1 MGLRPHAKQD
11 AGIAA
16 LLIPGLCLLTVL
28 AWRFRRGKRCWRV
41 KRGMR
46 VQLALLAVNVV
57 VTIRYYNIR
66 TYFALLL
73 EMGALVRPKLAVA
86 AVLLRSTHVFVLRT
100 FPAVLSSLLML
111 HHILVA

>member
-11 AGIAA
+11 AGMAA

-28 AWRFRRGKRCWRV
+28 AWRFRRKTVLRV

-57 VTIRYYNIR
+57 VTIRYYVYVR
-66 TYFALLL
+66 TLLYY
-73 EMGALVRPKLAVA
+73 
-86 AVLLRSTHVFVLRT
+86 
-100 FPAVLSSLLML
+100 
-111 HHILVA
+111 